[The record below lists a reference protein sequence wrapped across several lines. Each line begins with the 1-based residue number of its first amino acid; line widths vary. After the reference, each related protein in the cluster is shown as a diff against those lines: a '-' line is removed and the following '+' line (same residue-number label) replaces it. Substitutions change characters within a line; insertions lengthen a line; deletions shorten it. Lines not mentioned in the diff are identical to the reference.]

1 VCIAAVD
8 APPQP
13 FLPSTPANFP
23 ESQGN
28 YNATFVVGGDNVSG
42 PQRRRLLQEEEGD
55 KGSALIDI
63 TGELVIT
70 REWLGYT
77 VAPSRQEGQAKLTR
91 DNTGEVAQYL
101 GAGRSGNRV
110 LGGLLL
116 NLRRSK
122 LASPRDCR
130 RTNDVYTTWLHTAIT
145 PLPDFTG
152 LSWTCRNRLHSE
164 PEEGEE
170 LKPYGADPVFSS
182 QSELYNPRLLGR
194 EGDFYNVSS
203 GSDEVDSNGFPHAW
217 FHSSLPSHPEGFPL
231 VLDAGVSK
239 SRLDRLW
246 RYVLDGRYAD
256 RRMEGVTAELA
267 TYNADLHLLGFL
279 KVAFTLLPQGGFKHS
294 MKYSVIPANN
304 GSRLLASQ
312 LTLYAVGIAGL
323 VFLALGLS
331 RLPALHALLA
341 RQVRRIRRRRA
352 AAMKPANSELHSN
365 ASSALDVAIGMLLLI
380 SAVYGGAALNLATT
394 FSSRSSYQVY
404 DSPTSMP
411 ARFFMLRRHEEVASV
426 QDLSV
431 EAPATA
437 ALTHSGR
444 WGMQRDSSGL
454 QDMASHFSDVDRLAD
469 MVQAAKALSGV
480 AVILA
485 ITRVVVAWRW
495 QPRVRIILGTLT
507 RALPDLYYFS
517 LTAAVVLLLMAGWG
531 HLLMGSIYQ
540 PFATFGGTLNWVMLF
555 FIAGDLSSASG
566 AVAVTQAVRANAAQ
580 LLPVQLLLIRL
591 WLISLAVFVYLMLVS
606 FLFAILGVAFFV
618 EKFLQDG
625 GAPSIVSQIRTI
637 MRTLLPHCGQVNPH
651 RACRSVLRHAGPE
664 GGAMLGLEMQR
675 ELTLRLGLT
684 STIIKP
690 RLRVALADMRMTEED
705 LAQILLL
712 RLPKGEKPGV
722 ARRLAAVSIERFGEL
737 PNGRV
742 TNMMDAV
749 KEQVDNSR
757 RLGAVEV
764 AQLLTCSRVK
774 ADVEALAGEL
784 ELQLLALA
792 LAQQELDDFGGAT
805 GAVLRRWS
813 TTGGAALK
821 AAAGKVR
828 VSGLLKRASNQQGAA
843 RLASIIGAA
852 HASAANASP
861 LAANKFKRS
870 VSKRRG
876 EAALQ
881 RPTAAWA
888 APEGTSKPASGAEG
902 ASSSDT
908 TVQAVP
914 PQPSPQK

>member
-1 VCIAAVD
+1 
-8 APPQP
+8 
-13 FLPSTPANFP
+13 
-23 ESQGN
+23 
-28 YNATFVVGGDNVSG
+28 
-42 PQRRRLLQEEEGD
+42 
-55 KGSALIDI
+55 
-63 TGELVIT
+63 
-70 REWLGYT
+70 
-77 VAPSRQEGQAKLTR
+77 
-91 DNTGEVAQYL
+91 
-101 GAGRSGNRV
+101 
-110 LGGLLL
+110 
-116 NLRRSK
+116 
-122 LASPRDCR
+122 
-130 RTNDVYTTWLHTAIT
+130 
-145 PLPDFTG
+145 
-152 LSWTCRNRLHSE
+152 
-164 PEEGEE
+164 
-170 LKPYGADPVFSS
+170 
-182 QSELYNPRLLGR
+182 
-194 EGDFYNVSS
+194 
-203 GSDEVDSNGFPHAW
+203 
-217 FHSSLPSHPEGFPL
+217 
-231 VLDAGVSK
+231 
-239 SRLDRLW
+239 
-246 RYVLDGRYAD
+246 
-256 RRMEGVTAELA
+256 
-267 TYNADLHLLGFL
+267 
-279 KVAFTLLPQGGFKHS
+279 
-294 MKYSVIPANN
+294 
-304 GSRLLASQ
+304 
-312 LTLYAVGIAGL
+312 
-323 VFLALGLS
+323 
-331 RLPALHALLA
+331 
-341 RQVRRIRRRRA
+341 
-352 AAMKPANSELHSN
+352 MKPANSELHSN

-637 MRTLLPHCGQVNPH
+637 MRTLLPHCGQ
-651 RACRSVLRHAGPE
+651 
-664 GGAMLGLEMQR
+664 R

-749 KEQVDNSR
+749 KIS
-757 RLGAVEV
+757 
-764 AQLLTCSRVK
+764 LLR
-774 ADVEALAGEL
+774 
-784 ELQLLALA
+784 
-792 LAQQELDDFGGAT
+792 
-805 GAVLRRWS
+805 
-813 TTGGAALK
+813 
-821 AAAGKVR
+821 
-828 VSGLLKRASNQQGAA
+828 
-843 RLASIIGAA
+843 
-852 HASAANASP
+852 
-861 LAANKFKRS
+861 
-870 VSKRRG
+870 
-876 EAALQ
+876 
-881 RPTAAWA
+881 
-888 APEGTSKPASGAEG
+888 
-902 ASSSDT
+902 
-908 TVQAVP
+908 
-914 PQPSPQK
+914 

>member
-1 VCIAAVD
+1 
-8 APPQP
+8 
-13 FLPSTPANFP
+13 
-23 ESQGN
+23 
-28 YNATFVVGGDNVSG
+28 
-42 PQRRRLLQEEEGD
+42 
-55 KGSALIDI
+55 
-63 TGELVIT
+63 
-70 REWLGYT
+70 
-77 VAPSRQEGQAKLTR
+77 
-91 DNTGEVAQYL
+91 
-101 GAGRSGNRV
+101 
-110 LGGLLL
+110 
-116 NLRRSK
+116 
-122 LASPRDCR
+122 
-130 RTNDVYTTWLHTAIT
+130 
-145 PLPDFTG
+145 
-152 LSWTCRNRLHSE
+152 
-164 PEEGEE
+164 
-170 LKPYGADPVFSS
+170 
-182 QSELYNPRLLGR
+182 
-194 EGDFYNVSS
+194 
-203 GSDEVDSNGFPHAW
+203 
-217 FHSSLPSHPEGFPL
+217 
-231 VLDAGVSK
+231 
-239 SRLDRLW
+239 
-246 RYVLDGRYAD
+246 
-256 RRMEGVTAELA
+256 MEGVTAELA

-294 MKYSVIPANN
+294 MKYSVIPAYN

-394 FSSRSSYQVY
+394 FSARSSYQVY

-540 PFATFGGTLNWVMLF
+540 PFSTFGGTLNWVMLF

-618 EKFLQDG
+618 EK
-625 GAPSIVSQIRTI
+625 IRTI

-705 LAQILLL
+705 LAQILCYGSPRVRSLAW
-712 RLPKGEKPGV
+712 PG
-722 ARRLAAVSIERFGEL
+722 G
-737 PNGRV
+737 
-742 TNMMDAV
+742 
-749 KEQVDNSR
+749 
-757 RLGAVEV
+757 
-764 AQLLTCSRVK
+764 
-774 ADVEALAGEL
+774 
-784 ELQLLALA
+784 
-792 LAQQELDDFGGAT
+792 
-805 GAVLRRWS
+805 
-813 TTGGAALK
+813 
-821 AAAGKVR
+821 
-828 VSGLLKRASNQQGAA
+828 
-843 RLASIIGAA
+843 
-852 HASAANASP
+852 
-861 LAANKFKRS
+861 
-870 VSKRRG
+870 
-876 EAALQ
+876 
-881 RPTAAWA
+881 
-888 APEGTSKPASGAEG
+888 
-902 ASSSDT
+902 
-908 TVQAVP
+908 
-914 PQPSPQK
+914 